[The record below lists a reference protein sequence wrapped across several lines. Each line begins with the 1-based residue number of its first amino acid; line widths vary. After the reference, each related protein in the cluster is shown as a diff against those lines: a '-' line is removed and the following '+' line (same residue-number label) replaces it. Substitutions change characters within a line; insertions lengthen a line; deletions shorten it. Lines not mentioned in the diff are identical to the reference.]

1 MYYGMYVAAAGAAA
15 QSRRMEV
22 ISHNIA
28 NVATTGFKREMALMR
43 ADSMAS
49 QETGQYV
56 PGSPFDLGGGVHVS
70 ESVTDFS
77 TGPLRET
84 GNDTDFALERPD
96 EFFAVEKDGKEYLTR
111 AGTFHLTE
119 TGQLV
124 TDQGYPVMSAE
135 GGVIQLD
142 PTFPFS
148 VSDKGEIMQGGGVIP
163 LSVKRPAQ
171 LGDLTRVGENL
182 FRSVGSAPTPVPSE
196 QRSVRWQH
204 LEMSAVQPQREMVS
218 MIETSRAYEA
228 NVRIIQNHDNILGSL
243 IGRLMRA

>member
-1 MYYGMYVAAAGAAA
+1 MYYGMYMAAAGAAA

-22 ISHNIA
+22 VSHNIA
-28 NVATTGFKREMALMR
+28 NVATPGFKREMALMR
-43 ADSMAS
+43 AEPMAS
-49 QETGQYV
+49 QSTGQYV
-56 PGSPFDLGGGVHVS
+56 PGSPFDLGGGVRVA
-70 ESVTDFS
+70 ESVTDF
-77 TGPLRET
+77 TLGPLRDT

-96 EFFAVEKDGKEYLTR
+96 EFFSVEKDGKEYLTR
-111 AGTFHLTE
+111 AGSFHLTQ

-124 TDQGYPVMSAE
+124 TDQGYPVLSAE
-135 GGVIQLD
+135 GGPVQLD

-148 VSDKGEIMQGGGVIP
+148 VSDKGDILQGGGAIP
-163 LSVKRPAQ
+163 LSVKRATN

-182 FRSVGSAPTPVPSE
+182 FRSVGAAPTPVPLE

-204 LEMSAVQPQREMVS
+204 LEMSAVQPQREMVQ

-228 NVRIIQNHDNILGSL
+228 NVRIIQNHDSILSSL